1 MHSSIQGVP
10 LNELKN
16 ALDDL
21 DGLREA
27 FHAVS
32 DPQRKSPLVSDAKLG
47 RQLRHELAA
56 GADAYAATL
65 ISSSRGELDGKR
77 IKKCR
82 REALARMPAAIAN
95 QKRLAALVNER
106 REPSPEFRSD
116 VQQLLCLSLHCR
128 AALAA
133 LAPTVDRR
141 AADALGNK
149 VLVELRGAT
158 LLYLSTERDAFNG
171 TSTKPRSAVLEQ
183 LKKTESHAS
192 EFVGLAPGSG
202 DGGDSLG
209 VTLSK
214 DVVDVLH
221 RTSLDWT
228 EASVP
233 A

>member
-1 MHSSIQGVP
+1 M
-10 LNELKN
+10 NELNK

-21 DGLREA
+21 DGLHEA
-27 FHAVS
+27 FHALS
-32 DPQRKSPLVSDAKLG
+32 DPLRASPLVSNAKLG
-47 RQLRHELAA
+47 KKLRHDLAA
-56 GADAYAATL
+56 GADAYASTL
-65 ISSSRGELDGKR
+65 IASSRGELDAKR

-82 REALARMPAAIAN
+82 AKALERMPVAVAN

-106 REPSPEFRSD
+106 RVPSPEVRSD
-116 VQQLLCLSLHCR
+116 VQQLLSLCLHCR

-149 VLVELRGAT
+149 VLVELREAT
-158 LLYLSTERDAFNG
+158 LRYLWTEREAGNG
-171 TSTKPRSAVLEQ
+171 SPEKPRAAVVEH

-192 EFVGLAPGSG
+192 EVVSLAPGSG
-202 DGGDSLG
+202 EGASSLG

-214 DVVDVLH
+214 DVVDMLH
-221 RTSLDWT
+221 KTSLDWT
-228 EASVP
+228 AASLP

>member
-1 MHSSIQGVP
+1 M
-10 LNELKN
+10 NELDK

-21 DGLREA
+21 DGLHEA
-27 FHAVS
+27 FHALC
-32 DPQRKSPLVSDAKLG
+32 DPQRVSPLVTNAMLG
-47 RQLRHELAA
+47 KKMRHDLAA
-56 GADAYAATL
+56 GADAYVSIL
-65 ISSSRGELDGKR
+65 ISSSRGELDASR

-82 REALARMPAAIAN
+82 SEALARMPVAVAN

-106 REPSPEFRSD
+106 RVPSPELRGD
-116 VQQLLCLSLHCR
+116 VQQLLSLSLHCR

-158 LLYLSTERDAFNG
+158 LIYLSTAREAGNG
-171 TSTKPRSAVLEQ
+171 GPEKPRAAVVEQ

-192 EFVGLAPGSG
+192 EFVNLAPGSG
-202 DGGDSLG
+202 DGESSLG

-214 DVVDVLH
+214 DVVDMLH
-221 RTSLDWT
+221 KTSVDWT
-228 EASVP
+228 AASLS